1 MNDVQLSYIDFI
13 ARLKKVIQDA
23 RLQTIHTVNQHLL
36 LLYWQIGDKILQMQ
50 NREGWGTKVIDRI
63 SNDLKREFSDMKGLS
78 SRNLKYMRAFAE
90 SYPEFKKS
98 IQADNQHIKN
108 SVSIVQA
115 PLAQL
120 TWYHHITL
128 LDKVKDVDERI
139 FYIYQT
145 AQHGWS
151 RNVLVHQI
159 DSNLYHRQGKAIH
172 NFTHTLPSSQ
182 SDLAREII
190 KDPYKFDFLTM
201 GERYHEKDLE
211 NALITH
217 ITKFLLELGAG
228 FSFVGRQYRIEIG
241 NQDFYIDLLFYHL
254 KLRCFVVIE
263 LKTGPF
269 IPEYA
274 SKLNFYLNVVDDHLR
289 HSSDHATIGILIC
302 KERNKIIAEYALRG
316 INNPIGITEYE
327 LTQSIP
333 DNLKGDLPSIEDL
346 ERELER

>member
-1 MNDVQLSYIDFI
+1 MNEVQPGYIEFI
-13 ARLKKVIQDA
+13 TRLKRVIHDA
-23 RLQTIHTVNQHLL
+23 RLQTIQTVNQQLL
-36 LLYWQIGDKILQMQ
+36 ILYWQIGNKILQMQ
-50 NREGWGTKVIDRI
+50 NKEGWGTKVIDRI

-90 SYPEFKKS
+90 TYPEFQKS
-98 IQADNQHIKN
+98 LLIDNQYI
-108 SVSIVQA
+108 VDDESIVQA

-128 LDKVKDVDERI
+128 LDKVKDSEERI

-151 RNVLVHQI
+151 RNILVHHI
-159 DSNLYHRQGKAIH
+159 ESNLYHRQGKAIN
-172 NFTHTLPSSQ
+172 NFTHTLPSAQ

-190 KDPYKFDFLTM
+190 RDPYKFDFLTM
-201 GERYHEKDLE
+201 GERYHEKNLE
-211 NALITH
+211 DALITH

-228 FSFVGRQYRIEIG
+228 FSFVGRQYKIEMG

-263 LKTGPF
+263 LKTGSF

-274 SKLNFYLNVVDDHLR
+274 SKLNFYLNVVDDKLR
-289 HSSDHATIGILIC
+289 HTSDHVTIGILIC

-316 INNPIGITEYE
+316 INNPIGIAEYE

-333 DNLKGDLPSIEDL
+333 DNLKGDLPSIEEL